1 MLSCVLN
8 SQRAIHVNIQI
19 VRAFTKLQEML
30 TDHKELK
37 KKVEEMEQK
46 YDYQF
51 KVVFD
56 AIKKLLD
63 PPEKS
68 KGRIPPQTYIPA
80 HITAYKFHKYFYN
93 PVDKKLLPCYFY
105 SACFPVYL
113 RFLINN

>member
-68 KGRIPPQTYIPA
+68 KGRIG
-80 HITAYKFHKYFYN
+80 FH
-93 PVDKKLLPCYFY
+93 P
-105 SACFPVYL
+105 
-113 RFLINN
+113 